1 MTKAA
6 LGFVNDVMESAKI
19 PYEFM
24 EFKSDIRSIP
34 AYWVGSYA
42 EEPTPNED
50 GMEKTQFILTGT
62 GKENWSVLEQQKEK
76 IKEIF
81 PEILG
86 KTAIL
91 DNGSGIAV
99 FYENAFSVPTGDE
112 FLKRLQVN
120 LVVKEW
126 KVK

>member
-81 PEILG
+81 PEIWG

-99 FYENAFSVPTGDE
+99 FMKMH
-112 FLKRLQVN
+112 FLSQQGMN
-120 LVVKEW
+120 F
-126 KVK
+126 